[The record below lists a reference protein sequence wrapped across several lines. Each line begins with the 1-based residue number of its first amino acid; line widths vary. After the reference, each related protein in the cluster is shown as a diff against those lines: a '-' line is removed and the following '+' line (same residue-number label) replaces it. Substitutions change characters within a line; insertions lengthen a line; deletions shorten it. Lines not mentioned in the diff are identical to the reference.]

1 MAAKQYA
8 SRGVRS
14 VFIAIAAT
22 IGVVAIM
29 LLAIALDDG
38 SADLSYKTLDYDV
51 QVQSNGDLKV
61 TQHIDMKLAD
71 RSDDDGD
78 HPWKQLYQQY
88 MLKESDLT
96 NITDISVR
104 NVTTGETYQQ
114 GDIAIPSSYST
125 GEWNQE
131 HAKQWY
137 IADVSQG
144 DSNPQPFDPAKD
156 GLVAGN
162 TDDRSKK
169 IEIGW
174 NIPVTTSASSMKFD
188 ITMTMQGVT
197 TAYQDVATFQWEPFG
212 ANNQIPIGKVTGTI
226 TFPDGI
232 TADNSWAWLHTERTS
247 TTERGDKR
255 SLQFTVHDVRAGDYV
270 DVVAMFD
277 VDATSGVA
285 RTRDTTIKNGIME
298 SEARQERQWRDQ
310 QRKKARIRLITWI
323 AIAVI
328 GLVLCVI
335 AVALALRSFN
345 RSQYH
350 GDIEYWRDEPE
361 MSPASAAE
369 LLHMV
374 ADKHSKTLSSRKMSA
389 SVLSLASRG
398 AIAIYPGVAAMYQ
411 GIDMSQANNADIAR
425 LIANDPARTRD
436 VGKTSTVVILPVV
449 FDNVQ
454 SLRLCPSE
462 QAALDLLVTASE
474 RIGSPVFD
482 LDQMNEN
489 FSDWEN
495 GYKLQEKFTNTCD
508 NEFAMLGAT
517 SICGGGAFA
526 AGICAVML
534 AFLSMLYFG
543 AIGNLALLAVISVP
557 MMFAS
562 VFALS
567 YLKLKGLTDN
577 GQYLAGQVLGLKHYM
592 EDFSE
597 FKDRGVADMTLWGR
611 YMVYVTAF
619 GISEKAMKQ
628 MLKAYPQLADPNW
641 LDANASDSLLYWSYR
656 SWYFNH
662 RYAGPASVETNSMD
676 FSQFSA
682 NFGDI
687 GAQLESGFADIQS
700 TISAASPSGSFN
712 GSGGSFSGGG
722 FGGSSGGSGGG
733 SFGGR

>member
-226 TFPDGI
+226 TFPNDI

-247 TTERGDKR
+247 TTERGDKG

-285 RTRDTTIKNGIME
+285 RTRDTTIKNGIMK

-562 VFALS
+562 VLALS

-611 YMVYVTAF
+611 YMVYATAF

>member
-226 TFPDGI
+226 TFPNDI

-374 ADKHSKTLSSRKMSA
+374 DDKHSKTLSSRKMSA

-611 YMVYVTAF
+611 YMVYATAF

>member
-226 TFPDGI
+226 TFPNDI

-247 TTERGDKR
+247 TTERGDKG

-285 RTRDTTIKNGIME
+285 RTRDTTIKNGIMK

-611 YMVYVTAF
+611 YMVYATAF

-662 RYAGPASVETNSMD
+662 RYAGPASGETNSMD

-682 NFGDI
+682 NFGDL

>member
-104 NVTTGETYQQ
+104 NATTGETYQQ

-226 TFPDGI
+226 TFPNDI

-247 TTERGDKR
+247 TTERGDKG

-285 RTRDTTIKNGIME
+285 RTRDTTIKNGIMK

-577 GQYLAGQVLGLKHYM
+577 GQYFAGQVLGLKHYM

-611 YMVYVTAF
+611 YMVYATAF

>member
-174 NIPVTTSASSMKFD
+174 NIPVTTSASCMKFD

-226 TFPDGI
+226 TFPNDI

-247 TTERGDKR
+247 TTERGDKG

-285 RTRDTTIKNGIME
+285 RTRDTTIKNGIMK
-298 SEARQERQWRDQ
+298 SEARQEQQWRDQ

-323 AIAVI
+323 AISVI

-374 ADKHSKTLSSRKMSA
+374 DDKHSKTLSSRKMSA

-611 YMVYVTAF
+611 YMVYATAF

>member
-14 VFIAIAAT
+14 VFIVIAAT

-104 NVTTGETYQQ
+104 NATTGETYQQ

-226 TFPDGI
+226 TFPNDI

-247 TTERGDKR
+247 TTERGDKG

-285 RTRDTTIKNGIME
+285 RTRDTTIKNGIMK

-611 YMVYVTAF
+611 YMVYATAF

>member
-197 TAYQDVATFQWEPFG
+197 TAYQDVATFQWEPLG
-212 ANNQIPIGKVTGTI
+212 VSNQIPIGKVTGTV

-247 TTERGDKR
+247 TTERGDKG

-277 VDATSGVA
+277 VGATSGVA
-285 RTRDTTIKNGIME
+285 RTRDATIKNGIME
-298 SEARQERQWRDQ
+298 SEAQQEQRWRDQ
-310 QRKKARIRLITWI
+310 QRTKARIRLITWI
-323 AIAVI
+323 AIAVA
-328 GLVLCVI
+328 GLILCVI
-335 AVALALRSFN
+335 AVVLALHSFD

-374 ADKHSKTLSSRKMSA
+374 DDKHSKTLSSRKMSA

-611 YMVYVTAF
+611 YMVYATAF

>member
-1 MAAKQYA
+1 MTAKQHA
-8 SRGVRS
+8 SRAVRS
-14 VFIAIAAT
+14 FGIAIVVTVGIVAA
-22 IGVVAIM
+22 
-29 LLAIALDDG
+29 LLLFMVLDDG
-38 SADLSYKTLDYDV
+38 GADLSYKTLDYDV

-88 MLKESDLT
+88 TLKESDLT

-125 GEWNQE
+125 YEWNRE

-156 GLVAGN
+156 GLVSGN

-174 NIPVTTSASSMKFD
+174 NIPSITSASSLKFD
-188 ITMTMQGVT
+188 VTMTMQGVT
-197 TAYQDVATFQWEPFG
+197 TAYQDMATFQWEPLG
-212 ANNQIPIGKVTGTI
+212 VSNQIPIGKVTGTV
-226 TFPDGI
+226 TFPEGI
-232 TADNSWAWLHTERTS
+232 DADNSWAWLHTECTS
-247 TTERGDKR
+247 ETERDKNG
-255 SLQFTVHDVRAGDYV
+255 SLKFTVYDVRAGDYV

-277 VDATSGVA
+277 VGATGGVE
-285 RTRDTTIKNGIME
+285 RTRDTTIKNGIMK
-298 SEARQERQWRDQ
+298 SEAKQEQQWRDQ
-310 QRKKARIRLITWI
+310 QRKQARIRLITWI
-323 AIAVI
+323 AIAVV

-335 AVALALRSFN
+335 AIIFALRSFN

-350 GDIEYWRDEPE
+350 GGVEYWRDEPE

-374 ADKHSKTLSSRKMSA
+374 DNKHSSTLTSRKMSA

-398 AIAIYPGVAAMYQ
+398 AIAIYPGVAAMYR

-425 LIANDPARTRD
+425 MIANDPARIRD

-449 FDNVQ
+449 FNNVQ
-454 SLRLCPSE
+454 SLQLRPSE

-482 LDQMNEN
+482 LDQMNKN
-489 FSDWEN
+489 FSDWKN

-508 NEFAMLGAT
+508 NEFAMLGVT

-543 AIGNLALLAVISVP
+543 AIGNLALLAVISAP

-597 FKDRGVADMTLWGR
+597 FKDRGVTDMTLWGR
-611 YMVYVTAF
+611 YMVYATAF

-628 MLKAYPQLADPNW
+628 LLKAYPQLADPQW
-641 LDANASDSLLYWSYR
+641 LDNNASDSLLYWSYR
-656 SWYFNH
+656 SWYFDH
-662 RYAGPASVETNSMD
+662 RYAGPASFDTNSMD

-700 TISAASPSGSFN
+700 TISAASPSGSSS

>member
-22 IGVVAIM
+22 IGVVVIM

-226 TFPDGI
+226 TFPNDI

-247 TTERGDKR
+247 TTERGDKG

-285 RTRDTTIKNGIME
+285 RTRDTTIKNGIMK
-298 SEARQERQWRDQ
+298 SEARQEQQWRDQ

-323 AIAVI
+323 AISVI

-374 ADKHSKTLSSRKMSA
+374 DDKHSKTLSSRKMSA

-611 YMVYVTAF
+611 YMVYATAF

-712 GSGGSFSGGG
+712 DSGGSFSGGG

>member
-144 DSNPQPFDPAKD
+144 DSNPRPFDPAKD

-226 TFPDGI
+226 TFPNDI

-247 TTERGDKR
+247 TTERGDKG

-285 RTRDTTIKNGIME
+285 RTRDTTIKNGIMK

-323 AIAVI
+323 AISVI

-611 YMVYVTAF
+611 YMVYATAF

>member
-104 NVTTGETYQQ
+104 NATTGETYQQ

-226 TFPDGI
+226 TFPNDI

-247 TTERGDKR
+247 TTERGDKG

-285 RTRDTTIKNGIME
+285 RTRDTTIKNGIMK
-298 SEARQERQWRDQ
+298 SEARQERQWHDQ

-611 YMVYVTAF
+611 YMVYATAF

>member
-226 TFPDGI
+226 TFPNDI

-247 TTERGDKR
+247 TTERGDKG

-277 VDATSGVA
+277 VGATSGVA
-285 RTRDTTIKNGIME
+285 RTRDTTIKNGLME
-298 SEARQERQWRDQ
+298 SEAQQEQQWRDQ
-310 QRKKARIRLITWI
+310 QRTKARIRLITGI

-328 GLVLCVI
+328 GLLLCVI

-374 ADKHSKTLSSRKMSA
+374 DDKHSKTLSSRKMSA

-611 YMVYVTAF
+611 YMVYATAF

>member
-71 RSDDDGD
+71 RSDDNGD

-104 NVTTGETYQQ
+104 NATTGETYQQ

-162 TDDRSKK
+162 TDNRSKK

-226 TFPDGI
+226 TFPNDI

-247 TTERGDKR
+247 TTERGDKG

-285 RTRDTTIKNGIME
+285 RTRDTTIKNGIMK
-298 SEARQERQWRDQ
+298 SEARQEQQWRDQ

-323 AIAVI
+323 AISVI

-374 ADKHSKTLSSRKMSA
+374 DDKHSKTLSSRKMSA

-611 YMVYVTAF
+611 YMVYATAF

>member
-226 TFPDGI
+226 TFPNDI

-247 TTERGDKR
+247 TTERGDKG

-577 GQYLAGQVLGLKHYM
+577 GQYLAGQVVGLKRYM
-592 EDFSE
+592 EDFSD
-597 FKDRGVADMTLWGR
+597 FRDRGVADLTLWGR
-611 YMVYVTAF
+611 YMVYATAF

-628 MLKAYPQLADPNW
+628 LLKAYPQLADPNW

-662 RYAGPASVETNSMD
+662 HYAGPASCDTNSMD
-676 FSQFSA
+676 FSPSA

-700 TISAASPSGSFN
+700 TIAAASPSSSYS

>member
-104 NVTTGETYQQ
+104 NATTGETYQQ

-226 TFPDGI
+226 TFPNDI

-247 TTERGDKR
+247 TTERGDKG

-285 RTRDTTIKNGIME
+285 RTRDTTIKNGIMK

-398 AIAIYPGVAAMYQ
+398 AIAIYLGVAAMYQ

-611 YMVYVTAF
+611 YMVYATAF

>member
-226 TFPDGI
+226 TFPNDI
-232 TADNSWAWLHTERTS
+232 TADNSWAWLHSERTS
-247 TTERGDKR
+247 TTERGDKG

-285 RTRDTTIKNGIME
+285 RTRDTTIKNGIMK
-298 SEARQERQWRDQ
+298 SEARQEQQWRDQ

-323 AIAVI
+323 AISVI

-374 ADKHSKTLSSRKMSA
+374 DDKHSKTLSSRKMSA

-611 YMVYVTAF
+611 YMVYATAF

>member
-226 TFPDGI
+226 TFPNDI

-247 TTERGDKR
+247 TTERGDKG

-285 RTRDTTIKNGIME
+285 RTRDTTIKNGIMK
-298 SEARQERQWRDQ
+298 SETRQEQQWRDQ

-323 AIAVI
+323 AISVI

-374 ADKHSKTLSSRKMSA
+374 DDKHSKTLSSRKMSA

-577 GQYLAGQVLGLKHYM
+577 GQYFAGQVLGLKHYM

-611 YMVYVTAF
+611 YMVYATAF

>member
-71 RSDDDGD
+71 RSEDDGD

-226 TFPDGI
+226 TFPNDI

-247 TTERGDKR
+247 TTERGDKG

-285 RTRDTTIKNGIME
+285 RTRDTTIKNGIMK

-611 YMVYVTAF
+611 YMVYATAF

>member
-104 NVTTGETYQQ
+104 NATTGETYQQ

-162 TDDRSKK
+162 TDNRSKK

-226 TFPDGI
+226 TFPNDI

-247 TTERGDKR
+247 TTERGDKG

-285 RTRDTTIKNGIME
+285 RTRDTTIKNGIMK

-374 ADKHSKTLSSRKMSA
+374 DDKHSKTLSSRKMSA

-611 YMVYVTAF
+611 YMVYATAF

>member
-226 TFPDGI
+226 TFPNDI

-247 TTERGDKR
+247 TTERGDKG
-255 SLQFTVHDVRAGDYV
+255 SLQFTVYDVRAGDYV

-285 RTRDTTIKNGIME
+285 RTRDTTIKNGIMK

-567 YLKLKGLTDN
+567 YLKLKGFTDN

-611 YMVYVTAF
+611 YMVYATAF

>member
-14 VFIAIAAT
+14 VFIAIAVT

-226 TFPDGI
+226 TFPNDI

-247 TTERGDKR
+247 TTERGDKG

-285 RTRDTTIKNGIME
+285 RTRDTTIKNGIMK
-298 SEARQERQWRDQ
+298 SEARQERQWHDQ

-611 YMVYVTAF
+611 YMVYATAF

>member
-226 TFPDGI
+226 TFPNDI

-247 TTERGDKR
+247 TTERGDKG
-255 SLQFTVHDVRAGDYV
+255 SLQFTVYDVRAGDYV

-285 RTRDTTIKNGIME
+285 RTRDTTIKNGIMK
-298 SEARQERQWRDQ
+298 SEARQEQQWRDQ
-310 QRKKARIRLITWI
+310 QRKKARIRLITWT
-323 AIAVI
+323 AISVI
-328 GLVLCVI
+328 GLVLCMI

-374 ADKHSKTLSSRKMSA
+374 DDKHSKTLSSRKMSA

-611 YMVYVTAF
+611 YMVYATAF

>member
-114 GDIAIPSSYST
+114 GDIAIPSNYST

-226 TFPDGI
+226 TFPNDI

-247 TTERGDKR
+247 TTERGDKG

-277 VDATSGVA
+277 VDAASGVA
-285 RTRDTTIKNGIME
+285 RTRDTTIKNGIMK
-298 SEARQERQWRDQ
+298 SEARQEQQWRDQ

-323 AIAVI
+323 AISVI
-328 GLVLCVI
+328 GLVLCAI

-374 ADKHSKTLSSRKMSA
+374 DDKHSKTLSSRKMSA

-611 YMVYVTAF
+611 YMVYATAF

>member
-156 GLVAGN
+156 SLVAGN

-226 TFPDGI
+226 TFPNDI

-247 TTERGDKR
+247 TTERGDKG
-255 SLQFTVHDVRAGDYV
+255 SLQFTVYDVRAGDYV

-285 RTRDTTIKNGIME
+285 RTRDTTIKNGIMK

-611 YMVYVTAF
+611 YMVYATAF

>member
-131 HAKQWY
+131 RAKQWY

-226 TFPDGI
+226 TFPNDI

-247 TTERGDKR
+247 TTERGDKG

-285 RTRDTTIKNGIME
+285 RTRDTTIKNGIMK
-298 SEARQERQWRDQ
+298 SEARQEQQWRDQ
-310 QRKKARIRLITWI
+310 QRKKARIRLITWT
-323 AIAVI
+323 AISVI

-374 ADKHSKTLSSRKMSA
+374 DDKHSKTLSSRKMSA

-611 YMVYVTAF
+611 YMVYATAF

>member
-226 TFPDGI
+226 TFPNDI

-247 TTERGDKR
+247 TTERGDKG

-285 RTRDTTIKNGIME
+285 RTRDTTIKNGIMK

-323 AIAVI
+323 AISVI

-374 ADKHSKTLSSRKMSA
+374 DDKHSKTLSSRKMSA

-611 YMVYVTAF
+611 YMVYATAF

-662 RYAGPASVETNSMD
+662 RYAGPASAETNSMD

>member
-226 TFPDGI
+226 TFPNDI

-247 TTERGDKR
+247 TTERGDKG

-285 RTRDTTIKNGIME
+285 RTRDTIIKNGIMK
-298 SEARQERQWRDQ
+298 SEARQEQQWRDQ

-323 AIAVI
+323 AISVI

-374 ADKHSKTLSSRKMSA
+374 DDKHSKTLSSRKMSA

-611 YMVYVTAF
+611 YMVYATAF

>member
-226 TFPDGI
+226 TFPNDI

-247 TTERGDKR
+247 TTERGDKG

-285 RTRDTTIKNGIME
+285 RTRDTTIKNGIMK
-298 SEARQERQWRDQ
+298 SETRQEQQWRDQ

-323 AIAVI
+323 AISVI

-374 ADKHSKTLSSRKMSA
+374 DDKHSKTLSSRKMSA

-611 YMVYVTAF
+611 YMVYATAF

>member
-104 NVTTGETYQQ
+104 NATTGETYQQ

-226 TFPDGI
+226 TFPNDI

-247 TTERGDKR
+247 TTERGDKG

-285 RTRDTTIKNGIME
+285 RTRDTTIKNGIMK

-534 AFLSMLYFG
+534 AFLSILYFG

-611 YMVYVTAF
+611 YMVYATAF

>member
-104 NVTTGETYQQ
+104 NATTGETYQQ

-226 TFPDGI
+226 TFPNDI

-247 TTERGDKR
+247 TTERGDKG

-285 RTRDTTIKNGIME
+285 RTRDTTIKNGIMK

-374 ADKHSKTLSSRKMSA
+374 DDKHSKTLSSRKMSA

-611 YMVYVTAF
+611 YMVYATAF

>member
-226 TFPDGI
+226 TFPNDI

-247 TTERGDKR
+247 TTERGDKG

-285 RTRDTTIKNGIME
+285 RTRDTTIKNGIMK
-298 SEARQERQWRDQ
+298 SEARQERQWRDR
-310 QRKKARIRLITWI
+310 QRTKARIRLITWI

-577 GQYLAGQVLGLKHYM
+577 GQYLAGQVVGLKRYM
-592 EDFSE
+592 EDFSD
-597 FKDRGVADMTLWGR
+597 FRDRGVADLTLWGR
-611 YMVYVTAF
+611 YMVYATAF

-628 MLKAYPQLADPNW
+628 LLKAYPQLADPNW

-662 RYAGPASVETNSMD
+662 HYAGPASCDTNSMD
-676 FSQFSA
+676 FSPSA

-700 TISAASPSGSFN
+700 TIAAASPSSSYS

>member
-226 TFPDGI
+226 TFPNDI

-247 TTERGDKR
+247 TTERGDKG
-255 SLQFTVHDVRAGDYV
+255 SLQFTVYDVRAGDYV

-285 RTRDTTIKNGIME
+285 RTRDTTIKNGIMK

-323 AIAVI
+323 AISVI

-345 RSQYH
+345 RSQDH

-374 ADKHSKTLSSRKMSA
+374 DDKHSKTLSSRKMSA

-611 YMVYVTAF
+611 YMVYATAF